1 MILAL
6 ETATSTGSVALY
18 SQSLIGEYTLNI
30 QRTHSERLMP
40 AVVKIL
46 EDAQIKPKD
55 LGAIAVSVG
64 PGSFTGLRIG
74 VMTAKAMAWSL
85 DVPLVGVPT
94 LDAMAWNLR
103 YTQGLLCPALSCR
116 RGEFYSAFYTADG
129 TGEIQRQTDYLA
141 LPLASLE
148 EKARAFSGPKYWF
161 GDAPL
166 EVESGIVVT
175 GGLALPKAGAVA
187 QLAQRKLERGETE
200 DPRALVPLNVRKSA
214 AKPRRKFREN

>member
-74 VMTAKAMAWSL
+74 VITAKAMAWSL
-85 DVPLVGVPT
+85 DVPL
-94 LDAMAWNLR
+94 
-103 YTQGLLCPALSCR
+103 
-116 RGEFYSAFYTADG
+116 
-129 TGEIQRQTDYLA
+129 
-141 LPLASLE
+141 
-148 EKARAFSGPKYWF
+148 
-161 GDAPL
+161 
-166 EVESGIVVT
+166 
-175 GGLALPKAGAVA
+175 
-187 QLAQRKLERGETE
+187 
-200 DPRALVPLNVRKSA
+200 
-214 AKPRRKFREN
+214 